1 MLKNIITLI
10 ILLLL
15 VDSIWLYLI
24 KDKYANQVEIIQ
36 KESMKINYYS
46 ALVTYILIAI
56 GLFYITD
63 LNPSKAFLFG
73 VVGYGIYDFTNGAIF
88 KDWDFN
94 IAVADTLWGGVLSA
108 VTVYLHNKIL

>member
-1 MLKNIITLI
+1 MIKNIIALI
-10 ILLLL
+10 IIILL

-36 KESMKINYYS
+36 KESMKINLYS

-56 GLFYITD
+56 GLFYLTD
-63 LNPSKAFLFG
+63 LKPQKAFLFG

-88 KDWDFN
+88 NNWDFN
-94 IAVADTLWGGVLSA
+94 LAVADTLWGGILSA
-108 VTVYLHNKIL
+108 VTVYLHNMIL